1 MRIGVASD
9 DGVAIA
15 GHFGRC
21 AGFEIFEIT
30 DGKASKIEFRPNS
43 NSQHHHQHQH
53 HGESDCGEH
62 DHHGAAHG
70 HESFLNAL
78 HDCQAVICRGM
89 GRRAVMDLDAK
100 GIKPL
105 ITHSD
110 ITVVEAVEQYA
121 QGILDASS
129 DSQCCSH

>member
-21 AGFEIFEIT
+21 AGFEIFDII
-30 DGKASKIEFRPNS
+30 DGKAAKVECRLNT

-53 HGESDCGEH
+53 HGDHDCGDH

-70 HESFLNAL
+70 HESFLSAL
-78 HDCQAVICRGM
+78 HDCEAVICRGM
-89 GRRAVMDLDAK
+89 GRRAVMDLAAK

-105 ITHSD
+105 ITQED
-110 ITVVEAVEQYA
+110 VTVAEAVELYA
-121 QGILDASS
+121 KGNLKASS